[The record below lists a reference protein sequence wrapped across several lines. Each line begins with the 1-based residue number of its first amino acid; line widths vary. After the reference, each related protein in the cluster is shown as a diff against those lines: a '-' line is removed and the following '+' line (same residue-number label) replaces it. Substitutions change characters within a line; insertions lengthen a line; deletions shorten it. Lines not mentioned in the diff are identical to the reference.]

1 MFLGAVGFDPNRL
14 EVFTERERYD
24 DPVYP
29 TLRIMSNGIGLT
41 GYYYDHDSKFP
52 DFANLV
58 LTRIDPTIDFN
69 WDNGMPDP
77 SVDDDTFAVRWQG
90 QIEAEHSETY
100 TFYTT
105 TSDGVRLW
113 VDGQLLIDD
122 WEIQAP
128 TTNSATIT
136 LEAGQQYDIR
146 IDYYEYLG
154 RAVSQLEWSSASQ
167 SREIVPT
174 SQLYPDSASSSDAGT
189 LELTATEYSYD
200 EDGSAIA
207 AVTISRTGGSSG
219 AIDVTL
225 DLSDITA
232 VSPDDYDNTPITV
245 SFADGDTTD
254 KVVSIPI
261 TDDTLIEGDET
272 FDVTLV
278 NPTNSASL
286 GARTSAT
293 VTIAD
298 NDSSSTPS
306 SPSGSGTGLTG
317 YYYDHNS
324 KFPDFANLVLTRT
337 DATVNFNWDNGMPDP
352 SVDDDTFA
360 VRWQGQIEAEH
371 SETYTFYTTTSDGV
385 RLWVDGQLLID
396 DWEIQAPTTNSA
408 TITLEAGQQYDI
420 RIDYYEYLGRA
431 VSQLEWSS
439 ASQSRE
445 IVPTSQLYPDP
456 NLPRGSL
463 AFTAPEFSVR
473 EDGTPVLDVTVSRSG
488 GSTGAVSATIE
499 LSDGTAISPDDY
511 DSSPITVSFDDGDDT
526 DKVVSI
532 PVVDDDLV
540 EGEETFDLTL
550 TSPTGGATL
559 GVQNTASVNIV
570 DNDASV
576 GTGTGLTGYYYD
588 HDSQFPDF
596 ANLVLTRTD
605 PTIDFNW
612 DNGMPDPAVDDDTFA
627 VRWQGQIEPLYAE
640 EYTFYTTTSDGVRLW
655 VDGQLLIDDWEI
667 QAPTT
672 NSATIALN
680 AGQQYD
686 IRVDYYEYLGRA
698 VSQLEWSSASQ
709 NREIVP
715 TSQLYPLDTNP
726 GTLEFSDL
734 TFSVREDGTAIAA
747 VQVARKGGISGA
759 VGATLSLS
767 DVTAT
772 SPDDYDNTPITVNFA
787 DGDNTTQTIAIPLVD
802 DDAIEGDETLNL
814 SLDSPTGGAAIGSQ
828 DSAVLTIVDNDFVN
842 ASGTGLTG
850 QYFNGTNFNTLVR
863 TRTDATVN
871 FSWGGGAAAGGLGS
885 DFYSVRWTGD
895 IEPRFTETYTFHTIT
910 DDGVRLWVNDELI
923 IDRWQLQGATEHTG
937 TIALEAGQHYNIK
950 LEYFENQGGAT
961 AQLLWSSS
969 SQARQVIPQ
978 SQLYPNPT
986 VTVRDVL
993 VTEGDA
999 GTSNLVFTVTLSDSS
1014 DETVTVDYAT
1024 SDETATAGVDYTA
1037 VSGTLTFAPGT
1048 IEQTVT
1054 VPIQG
1059 DGDIEDDETFSLALG
1074 NATEAAIVDNAAIG
1088 TILNDDFATPGF
1100 NLPSGANIANVKDYG
1115 ATGNGVTDDTAAIL
1129 AAMAANRT
1137 VYFPDGTYLIS
1148 DTLTWGDDRRLSIL
1162 GESQENTII
1171 KAESGVEVFGN
1182 TNSPQPLID
1191 MFNGTGSTGQAFQN
1205 SIYDITIDVG
1215 SDNPGAIG
1223 VAFQNNNQGG
1233 LRNVTIRSS
1242 DPNFQGSTG
1251 LALTTP
1257 WPGPALI
1264 QNVNIEGFDVGIETD
1279 HNEYSN
1285 VFENV
1290 SLSNQRVVGVLNQG
1304 NISTFYNLTSNN
1316 SVPAIR
1322 NTEQRG
1328 IVTVLDS
1335 TFSGGSSG
1343 NSAIEMDAGTL
1354 YARNVAT
1361 SGYAS
1366 ALDNNG
1372 VVVPGNSIDEY
1383 VSQAIHSTFPSA
1395 QTSLNLL
1402 VENAPEVIYGDVANW
1417 VSPTDFGAVPNDGLD
1432 DTVAIQAALDSG
1444 AATVYFPKGNYDI
1457 NDTLTV
1463 GDGVQT
1469 ITGLS
1474 YQTIFSIG
1482 DPLKSQNQPVFRFE
1496 GTTNPVAIER
1506 FWGSSGG
1513 GSFYWFDQATTQ
1525 PLTVRNVLTSSGTAY
1540 RNSVTGGKVFIE
1552 DVTIGGWE
1560 FNQQQVW
1567 ARQLNPEVATTNIV
1581 NNGSDLWILGLK
1593 TEKEGV
1599 VVENLNG
1606 GRTEVLG
1613 GLIYPAGGG
1622 DRIPVDRPAFINTD
1636 SQLTIAGVGESRYNV
1651 GSYEILV
1658 EDTQNGV
1665 TEQIINNT
1673 SFTQRGNG
1681 FLIPLY
1687 AGSNEGAQTLD
1698 GDASD
1703 NLLNGGAGSDTI
1715 TGGGGAD
1722 TVAYNAPS
1730 EGTDVLTDF
1739 GSDDAIEVSATGFG
1753 GGLQAGVALSF
1764 TASDTGVFVSSA
1776 DATPL
1781 SSDPTFLYDT
1791 TTGHLS
1797 FDIDGTAAGSP
1808 VLLAILEGTPSL
1820 TASQIAVV

>member
-1 MFLGAVGFDPNRL
+1 
-14 EVFTERERYD
+14 
-24 DPVYP
+24 
-29 TLRIMSNGIGLT
+29 MSNGIGLT

-58 LTRIDPTIDFN
+58 LTRIDPTVDFN
-69 WDNGMPDP
+69 WDGGMPDP

-136 LEAGQQYDIR
+136 LEAGQKYDIR
-146 IDYYEYLG
+146 LDYYEYLG
-154 RAVSQLEWSSASQ
+154 RAISQLEWSSASQ
-167 SREIVPT
+167 TREIVPS
-174 SQLYPDSASSSDAGT
+174 SQLYPDSAGSRDAGT
-189 LELTATEYSYD
+189 LELTASEYSYD
-200 EDGSAIA
+200 EDGTPIA
-207 AVTISRTGGSSG
+207 AVTVSRSGGNTGS
-219 AIDVTL
+219 IEVTL
-225 DLSDITA
+225 DLSDVTA
-232 VSPDDYDNTPITV
+232 SSPDDYDSTPITV
-245 SFADGDTTD
+245 SFADGDDTD
-254 KVVSIPI
+254 KVITLPI
-261 TDDTLIEGDET
+261 VDDDLIEVDET
-272 FDVTLV
+272 FDVALV
-278 NPTNSASL
+278 NPTNGATL
-286 GARTSAT
+286 GAQTRAT

-337 DATVNFNWDNGMPDP
+337 DPTINFNWDGGAPAP
-352 SVDDDTFA
+352 AVDDDTFA

-408 TITLEAGQQYDI
+408 TITLEAGQQYNI
-420 RIDYYEYLGRA
+420 RLDYYEYLGRA
-431 VSQLEWSS
+431 ISQLEWSS
-439 ASQSRE
+439 ASQPRE
-445 IVPTSQLYPDP
+445 VVPTSQLYPDP

-463 AFTAPEFSVR
+463 AFTAPEFSIR

-488 GSTGAVSATIE
+488 GSTGVVSATVE
-499 LSDGTAISPDDY
+499 LSDVTAVSPDDY
-511 DSSPITVSFDDGDDT
+511 DSNPITVSFDDGDDA

-532 PVVDDDLV
+532 PIADDDLV

-559 GVQNTASVNIV
+559 GVQNTASVNII
-570 DNDASV
+570 DNDANI

-588 HDSQFPDF
+588 HDGQFPDF

-612 DNGMPDPAVDDDTFA
+612 DGGMPDPRVDDDTFA

-655 VDGQLLIDDWEI
+655 VDGELLIDDWEI

-672 NSATIALN
+672 NSATVTLN
-680 AGQQYD
+680 PGQKYD

-709 NREIVP
+709 SREIVP
-715 TSQLYPLDTNP
+715 TSQLYPLDANP

-734 TFSVREDGTAIAA
+734 TFSVREDGTPIAA

-759 VGATLSLS
+759 VGATVSFS

-772 SPDDYDNTPITVNFA
+772 SPEDYDDTPIAVSFA
-787 DGDNTTQTIAIPLVD
+787 DGDNTPQVISIPLVD
-802 DDAIEGDETLNL
+802 DDAIEGMETLNL
-814 SLDSPTGGAAIGSQ
+814 TLDSPTGGASIGSQ
-828 DSAVLTIVDNDFVN
+828 DSAVLTIVDNDFVS

-850 QYFNGTNFNTLVR
+850 QYFNGTNFETLAR
-863 TRTDATVN
+863 TRTDPTID
-871 FSWGGGAAAGGLGS
+871 FSWGQGAAIGGLSS
-885 DFYSVRWTGD
+885 DFYSIRWIGD
-895 IEPRFTETYTFHTIT
+895 LEPRFTETYSFHTIT

-923 IDRWQLQGATEHTG
+923 IDKWQLQGPTEHRG
-937 TIALEAGQHYNIK
+937 TIALEAGQHYDIE

-961 AQLLWSSS
+961 AQLLWSSP
-969 SQARQVIPQ
+969 SQTREVIPQ
-978 SQLYPNPT
+978 SQLYPDPT
-986 VTVRDVL
+986 VTVQDVR
-993 VTEGDA
+993 VNEEDS
-999 GTSNLVFTVTLSDSS
+999 GTTDLVFTVKLSAPN
-1014 DETVTVDYAT
+1014 DEVVTVDYAT
-1024 SDETATAGVDYTA
+1024 SDGTATAGSDYTA
-1037 VSGTLTFAPGT
+1037 TSGTLSFAAGT
-1048 IEQTVT
+1048 VEQTVT
-1054 VPIQG
+1054 VPVRG
-1059 DGDIEDDETFSLALG
+1059 DGEIEDDETFSLQLS
-1074 NATEAAIVDNAAIG
+1074 NATEAAIVDDSAVG

-1100 NLPSGANIANVKDYG
+1100 NFPAGANIANVRDYG
-1115 ATGNGVTDDTAAIL
+1115 AKGDGVTDDTAAIL
-1129 AAMAANRT
+1129 AAMADNRT
-1137 VYFPDGTYLIS
+1137 VYFPDGTYIVR

-1162 GESQENTII
+1162 GESQDNTVI
-1171 KAESGVEVFGN
+1171 KAANGLELFGN
-1182 TNSPQPLID
+1182 ATSPQPLIELFD
-1191 MFNGTGSTGQAFQN
+1191 GTGSTGQAFQN

-1215 SDNPGAIG
+1215 ANNPGAIG

-1242 DPNFQGSTG
+1242 DSNFRGNTG

-1257 WPGPALI
+1257 WPGPAMMKNLT
-1264 QNVNIEGFDVGIETD
+1264 IEGFDVGIKTD

-1290 SLSNQRVVGVLNQG
+1290 SLSNQRVVGVLNEG

-1335 TFSGGSSG
+1335 TFGGGSSG
-1343 NSAIEMDAGTL
+1343 NSAIDMDAGTL

-1383 VSQAIHSTFPSA
+1383 VSQAIHGTFPSG
-1395 QTSLNLL
+1395 QSSLSLP
-1402 VENAPEVIYGDVANW
+1402 VEDAPGVFYDDVANW
-1417 VSPTDFGAVPNDGLD
+1417 VSPTEFGAIPNDGID
-1432 DTVAIQAALDSG
+1432 DTAAIQAALDSG
-1444 AATVYFPKGNYDI
+1444 AATVFFPKGNYDI

-1474 YQTIFSIG
+1474 FQTIFTID

-1496 GTTNPVAIER
+1496 GTTNPVSIER
-1506 FWGSSGG
+1506 FWGNSGG

-1525 PLTVRNVLTSSGTAY
+1525 PLTMRNILTSSGTAY

-1560 FNQQQVW
+1560 FNQQRVW
-1567 ARQLNPEVATTNIV
+1567 ARQLNPEIATTNIL

-1599 VVENLNG
+1599 VVENVNG

-1622 DRIPVDRPAFINTD
+1622 DRIPVDRPAFINNE

-1665 TEQIINNT
+1665 TEQIFNNFG
-1673 SFTQRGNG
+1673 FTQRGNG

-1703 NLLNGGAGSDTI
+1703 NVLRGGAGSDTI

-1722 TVAYNAPS
+1722 TFTYDAPQ
-1730 EGTDVLTDF
+1730 EGTDVLMDF
-1739 GSDDAIEVSATGFG
+1739 DDDDRVRVSAAGFG
-1753 GGLQAGVALSF
+1753 GGLQGGVVLSS
-1764 TASDTGVFVSSA
+1764 TASETGVFVSGV
-1776 DATPL
+1776 DAAPL
-1781 SSDPTFLYDT
+1781 SSDATFLYDT
-1791 TTGHLS
+1791 ATGRLS
-1797 FDIDGTAAGSP
+1797 FDIDGTAAGAP
-1808 VLLAILEGTPSL
+1808 VMLAILEGTPSL
-1820 TASQIAVV
+1820 AASQINVV